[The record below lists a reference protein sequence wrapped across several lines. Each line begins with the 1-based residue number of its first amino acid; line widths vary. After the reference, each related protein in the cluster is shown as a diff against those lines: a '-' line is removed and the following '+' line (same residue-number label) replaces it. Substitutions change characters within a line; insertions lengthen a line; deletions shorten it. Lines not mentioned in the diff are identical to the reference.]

1 MAHKYYKNIRQIA
14 LIVAA
19 GSGVRTGFAV
29 PKQYVLLNH
38 KMVLTHTIEKFL
50 ADKRFDAVQ
59 IVINPAHHD
68 LYTQS
73 INTVSNDKILPV
85 IFGGQ
90 TRQESVF
97 CGLTGIHHY
106 NPDYV
111 FIHDAARPF
120 ISHDIIDALFDALHD
135 HDGAVPAV
143 AVTDSLRYISPSG
156 IFEDSVERQNL
167 MAVQTPQAFDY
178 KKILSAH
185 QYAHIHHISHHTDDI
200 SVGLAQGLKIKSVSG
215 QDKNMKLTYPSDF
228 KSDFKGD
235 FKSDFKSEIPDI
247 RVASGYDVHRLI
259 AGDGVILGGVHIP
272 CGYKLLGHSDADV
285 VLHAVTDA
293 VLGACGLQDIGY
305 HFSPQNPQWAGANS
319 AVFMRH
325 AVDLLQKSDG
335 RLNYID
341 VTIICEVP
349 KISPYR
355 DKIRESIAHL
365 CNIPIAKISIKATTT
380 EKLGFTGR
388 GEGIAAQAVAT
399 CYFDSVSYN
408 KLKG

>member
-1 MAHKYYKNIRQIA
+1 MEQNIKHIA

-50 ADKRFDAVQ
+50 ADKRFDGVQ

-73 INTVSNDKILPV
+73 INAISNDKILPV
-85 IFGGQ
+85 IFGGH

-97 CGLTGIHHY
+97 CGLTGIYDY

-120 ISHDIIDALFDALHD
+120 ISSDIIDALFDALPEY
-135 HDGAVPAV
+135 DGAVPAV
-143 AVTDSLRYISPSG
+143 AVTDSLRYISPNG
-156 IFEDSVERQNL
+156 IFENSVEREHL

-178 KKILSAH
+178 KKIL
-185 QYAHIHHISHHTDDI
+185 YAHRHAHTHHISHHTDDI
-200 SVGLAQGLKIKSVSG
+200 SVGLSQGLKIKSVSG

-228 KSDFKGD
+228 KSDFKN
-235 FKSDFKSEIPDI
+235 ELPDI

-272 CGYKLLGHSDADV
+272 CDYKLLGHSDADV

-293 VLGACGLQDIGY
+293 VLGACGQQDIGH
-305 HFSPQNPQWAGANS
+305 HFSPQNPQWAGADS
-319 AVFMRH
+319 AMFMRH
-325 AVDLLQKSDG
+325 AVDLLRQSNG

-355 DKIRESIAHL
+355 EKIRESIAHL
-365 CNIPIAKISIKATTT
+365 CDMPIAKISIKATTT

-388 GEGIAAQAVAT
+388 GEGIAAQAVTT
-399 CYFDSVSYN
+399 CYFDSASF
-408 KLKG
+408 